1 MMFLRPNC
9 RSKDSQETP
18 PLVEYAPA
26 YSLNKLY
33 EKNPQ
38 RLSVIRRWVK
48 GTYLWITCKL
58 PRRPKTI
65 VYCIVFLNSHGLPE
79 LSSLRDP
86 AFFLFLAAPLG
97 CEYKSRKS
105 RARFPQWFRISLRH
119 VGFSFFESLE
129 NSAAQNGVFWK
140 LKLISKKEL
149 ASGNRALCCV
159 KENLS
164 NLPNWTASSCYEF
177 EILTWIFATN
187 APRAYF

>member
-1 MMFLRPNC
+1 MAFAEKASGYLLARRSSVMISAASVGSSMSALELTLKVSEQKKNLTPKSCSRGNKLETLENLDEGEMMFLRPNC

-105 RARFPQWFRISLRH
+105 RARFPQ
-119 VGFSFFESLE
+119 
-129 NSAAQNGVFWK
+129 
-140 LKLISKKEL
+140 
-149 ASGNRALCCV
+149 
-159 KENLS
+159 
-164 NLPNWTASSCYEF
+164 
-177 EILTWIFATN
+177 
-187 APRAYF
+187 